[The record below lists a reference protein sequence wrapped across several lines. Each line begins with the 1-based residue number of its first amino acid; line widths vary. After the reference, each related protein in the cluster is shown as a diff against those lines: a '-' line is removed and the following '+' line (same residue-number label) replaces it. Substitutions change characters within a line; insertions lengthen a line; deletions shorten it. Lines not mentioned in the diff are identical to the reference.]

1 MSEFVNTIDLLG
13 DDVVMNSI
21 IDRSITE
28 FKDNKVTSIGQYAFY
43 GCTALANVDL
53 PNVTT
58 LNGEVFNNCTSL
70 VNIALPNVTRLAGKS
85 IFQSCKSLKKIRLP
99 EALNI
104 PNYTFHSCTNLE
116 IIDLPKLTS
125 IAWDICIY
133 CTALKAFILR
143 NDETVCTVAGT
154 NAFSS
159 SGIGKKTGYIYVPSA
174 LYDEYIVATNW
185 STFASQ
191 FRKLEDYTVDG
202 TTTGELDESK
212 I

>member
-1 MSEFVNTIDLLG
+1 MNEFINTIDILG
-13 DDVVMNSI
+13 DDVVIDSI

-28 FKDNKVTSIGQYAFY
+28 FKDNVLTTIGAYAFY
-43 GCTALANVDL
+43 SCTALTSVAL

-70 VNIALPNVTRLAGKS
+70 VNIDLPNVTRLAGNS
-85 IFQSCKSLKKIRLP
+85 IFQSCTSLKKIRLP

-104 PNYTFHSCTNLE
+104 NSYTFRYCTNLE

-125 IAWDICIY
+125 IAWDICIN

-143 NDETVCTVAGT
+143 NTEVVCSLT
-154 NAFSS
+154 NENCFNSS
-159 SGIGKKTGYIYVPSA
+159 TIGSKKGYIYVPRA
-174 LYDEYIVATNW
+174 LVDSYKAATNW
-185 STFASQ
+185 STFATQ
-191 FRKLEDYTVDG
+191 IRALEDYTVDG
-202 TTTGELDESK
+202 TITGELDESK